1 MLVIGTEKKTETKV
15 LNKNMLI
22 SLIVI
27 NMKNIISFLLNFYN
41 VFMKNILPFVF
52 LFSLNLFSSYKLE
65 TLIDDLNYPW
75 GMSFISENTLLIT
88 ELPGNIKKIDLL
100 TNEIIEIKN
109 VPKVLFRGQGGLS
122 GITLHPNYKENGWI
136 YISYSASTK
145 SGKNT
150 LYVDRIKI
158 EDDYVSKQENI
169 FIASALRSPPVHYG
183 AKMAFLKDNSLLI
196 TSGDGFDYRE
206 SAQELDNH
214 FGKIIRIKDNGD
226 IPSNNPFFGSSG
238 LEDIFS
244 YGHRNMQGL
253 VVLEDG
259 TIIEH
264 EHGPRGGDEINL
276 IEPGRNYGWPAI
288 TYGIDYSGA
297 LISPFKKM
305 KGMEQPIHYWTPS
318 IAPSGMM
325 FYKGNKFP
333 KWKDSFFISALV
345 PGDVR
350 RIEILDNATITEEIL
365 FSELNS
371 RIRNIIESPNGEI
384 YLITDKSNAK
394 LIKVTPI

>member
-1 MLVIGTEKKTETKV
+1 M
-15 LNKNMLI
+15 
-22 SLIVI
+22 
-27 NMKNIISFLLNFYN
+27 
-41 VFMKNILPFVF
+41 
-52 LFSLNLFSSYKLE
+52 
-65 TLIDDLNYPW
+65 D
-75 GMSFISENTLLIT
+75 
-88 ELPGNIKKIDLL
+88 
-100 TNEIIEIKN
+100 
-109 VPKVLFRGQGGLS
+109 
-122 GITLHPNYKENGWI
+122 
-136 YISYSASTK
+136 
-145 SGKNT
+145 
-150 LYVDRIKI
+150 
-158 EDDYVSKQENI
+158 
-169 FIASALRSPPVHYG
+169 
-183 AKMAFLKDNSLLI
+183 FLKDNSLLI

-206 SAQELDNH
+206 SAQKLDNH

-350 RIEILDNATITEEIL
+350 RVEILDNATITEEIL

-371 RIRNIIESPNGEI
+371 RIRNIIESPTGEI